1 MSDKTPQQKL
11 LTFLLPEES
20 FNDLENSLKTLELF
34 EVMASEIKQGEAIQ
48 ADLVSAALGL
58 VVEKLASVLDS
69 SRGTFGRYG
78 AES

>member
-1 MSDKTPQQKL
+1 MNDKTPQQKL

-34 EVMASEIKQGEAIQ
+34 EIMASEIKKGGAIQ

-69 SRGTFGRYG
+69 SRDTFGRYG

>member
-1 MSDKTPQQKL
+1 VNDKTPQQKL

-34 EVMASEIKQGEAIQ
+34 ETMASEIKQGGAIQ

-69 SRGTFGRYG
+69 SRDTFGRYG

>member
-34 EVMASEIKQGEAIQ
+34 ETMASEIKQGGAIQ

-69 SRGTFGRYG
+69 SRDTFGRYG

>member
-1 MSDKTPQQKL
+1 MNDKTPQQKL

-34 EVMASEIKQGEAIQ
+34 ETMASEIKQGGAIQ

-69 SRGTFGRYG
+69 SRDTFGRYG